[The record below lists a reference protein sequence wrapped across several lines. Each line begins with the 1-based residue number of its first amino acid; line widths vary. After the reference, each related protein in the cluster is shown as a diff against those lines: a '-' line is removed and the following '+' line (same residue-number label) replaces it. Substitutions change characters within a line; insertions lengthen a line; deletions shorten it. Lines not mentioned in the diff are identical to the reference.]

1 MALPQNLVGWMEYTL
16 RSLQGTRPRLLLHAC
31 CAPCS
36 SAVLEQLTDYFEI
49 TILYYN
55 PNIWPPEEYRRR
67 ADELQRFLA
76 AAQHAGVTLVEDE
89 YDPQEFYTAVQGL
102 EHAPEKGDRCTV
114 CYRLR
119 MERAARYAK
128 EHGYEWFTTTLSI
141 SPKKDAAKV
150 NAIGSQLA
158 QQYGLNHLTND
169 FKKRGGYNRSL
180 ALSDEYGLY
189 RQDYCGCEFSAR
201 GAAKTA
207 PPACPHD

>member
-36 SAVLEQLTDYFEI
+36 SAVLEQLTEYFEI

-55 PNIWPPEEYRRR
+55 PNIWPPQEYRRR

-76 AAQHAGVTLVEDE
+76 EAQPLGVKLVEDT
-89 YDPQEFYTAVQGL
+89 YDPQEFYTAVRGL
-102 EHAPEKGDRCTV
+102 EDAPEKGARCAV

-141 SPKKDAAKV
+141 SPKKDAKLA
-150 NAIGSQLA
+150 NAIGKALA
-158 QQYGLNHLTND
+158 EQYGLNHLPND
-169 FKKRGGYNRSL
+169 FKKRGGYSRSL
-180 ALSDEYGLY
+180 ALSEEYDLY
-189 RQDYCGCEFSAR
+189 RQEYCGCEFSAR
-201 GAAKTA
+201 GSAAA
-207 PPACPHD
+207 GRAE